1 MHVQEKLIGDCL
13 VTSSFLS
20 YTGSFTFE
28 YRKEMVYGMWLTDV
42 VERNLPISPGFR
54 VEDLL
59 TDEVE
64 VTLWASDGLP
74 SDELSV
80 QNGILTMH
88 SSRFPL
94 CIDPQMQA
102 VSWIKKKCGK
112 ELEGRVKT
120 FNDPD
125 FLKQLELAI
134 QYGFPFLFEN
144 LDEYIDPVIDSVL
157 EKNIQGAAR
166 KIVRL
171 GDKEIEWD
179 DHFRLYM
186 TSKLANPHY
195 TPEVAGKTMIINYGV
210 TLQGLSEQLL
220 NVTVRHE
227 RPDLEEQREQLV
239 IEMSKDKAELAKLE
253 DTLLYELSNASGT
266 VQCALG
272 TMYRRETYTVCNPAV
287 QATFWTIMTLY
298 QLWNK
303 LKLQLL
309 TFLRSF
315 NKQSSLRKKLMTFA
329 PSTPQLPSVELS
341 CSSY

>member
-1 MHVQEKLIGDCL
+1 MNMLQEMLVGDCL
-13 VTSSFLS
+13 LTSSFLS
-20 YTGSFTFE
+20 YAGSFTFE
-28 YRKEMVYGMWLTDV
+28 YRKEMMYGVWLTDV
-42 VERNLPISPGFR
+42 IDRKLPVSPNFR

-64 VTLWASDGLP
+64 TTLWASDGLP

-80 QNGILTMH
+80 QNGILTMR

-102 VSWIKKKCGK
+102 VTWIKKKCGK

-120 FNDPD
+120 FNDSD
-125 FLKQLELAI
+125 FIKQLELAI

-157 EKNIQGAAR
+157 EKNIQGTTR

-171 GDKEIEWD
+171 GDKEVEWD
-179 DHFRLYM
+179 DNFRLFL

-195 TPEVAGKTMIINYGV
+195 TPEVAGKTMIINYSV

-239 IEMSKDKAELAKLE
+239 IEMSDNNAQLAKLE
-253 DTLLYELSNASGT
+253 DTLLHELSNASGKVLCT
-266 VQCALG
+266 FGRALG
-272 TMYRRETYTVCNPAV
+272 AAAIILKSIYPYREY
-287 QATFWTIMTLY
+287 FG
-298 QLWNK
+298 
-303 LKLQLL
+303 
-309 TFLRSF
+309 
-315 NKQSSLRKKLMTFA
+315 QS
-329 PSTPQLPSVELS
+329 
-341 CSSY
+341 